1 MGDEHTALQ
10 SHLAQMEWPADVV
23 GDLARR
29 AHVVTYDPGATVF
42 HAGESA
48 DLLYVLL
55 RGEVKL
61 YYGTGDGDRLLVTI
75 ARPGELLGFPD
86 LVSDAATGGA
96 DAGAV
101 GQIFTAE
108 ALSSSCIALI
118 AKTHV
123 VRAAQALE
131 PAQLMQVL
139 QRANAGWTHLSRR
152 ALEFLTM
159 DIRSRLACVIE
170 EVADGFGIP
179 DARGRLI
186 RLRLS
191 HEDFGELVGASRP
204 MVSKHLKDF
213 ATAGIFFKDR
223 GKYVLAKADALRSL
237 HPSTCRPPL
246 SAPRSISPPRQL
258 PKPTLARRRAA

>member
-1 MGDEHTALQ
+1 MDHEDSALQ
-10 SHLAQMEWPADVV
+10 SHLAQMEWPANVI
-23 GDLARR
+23 GHLASR
-29 AHVVTYDPGATVF
+29 AHVVTYEPGATIF

-61 YYGTGDGDRLLVTI
+61 YYGTDDGERLLVTI

-86 LVSDAATGGA
+86 LTSDSAAGTA
-96 DAGAV
+96 

-108 ALSSSCIALI
+108 ALSPSRVALI

-123 VRAAQALE
+123 VRVAQALDAAE
-131 PAQLMQVL
+131 LIQVL
-139 QRANAGWTHLSRR
+139 QRANMAWAHLSRR

-159 DIRSRLACVIE
+159 DIRSRLARVIE
-170 EVADGFGIP
+170 EIADGFGIH

-191 HEDFGELVGASRP
+191 HEDFGEFVGASRP

-223 GKYVLAKADALRSL
+223 GKYVLARPDALRSL
-237 HPSTCRPPL
+237 YSRACPPPALTSITKHRSL
-246 SAPRSISPPRQL
+246 SDSV
-258 PKPTLARRRAA
+258 LARRRAA

>member
-1 MGDEHTALQ
+1 MDAENSALE
-10 SHLAQMEWPADVV
+10 SHLAQMEWPDNVI
-23 GDLARR
+23 GHLASR
-29 AHVVTYDPGATVF
+29 AHVVTYEPGATIF

-61 YYGTGDGDRLLVTI
+61 YYGTGDGERLLVTI

-86 LVSDAATGGA
+86 LTSDSAAGG
-96 DAGAV
+96 DAGTA
-101 GQIFTAE
+101 GQVFTAE
-108 ALSSSCIALI
+108 ALSSSRVALI

-123 VRAAQALE
+123 ARVAQTLDA
-131 PAQLMQVL
+131 AQLMQVL
-139 QRANAGWTHLSRR
+139 QRANMAWAHLSRR

-159 DIRSRLACVIE
+159 DIRSRLARVIE

-191 HEDFGELVGASRP
+191 HEDFGEFVGASRP

-213 ATAGIFFKDR
+213 AAAGIFFKDQ
-223 GKYVLAKADALRSL
+223 GKYVLARADALRSL
-237 HPSTCRPPL
+237 HSRACPPPAPISITHHRNL
-246 SAPRSISPPRQL
+246 SASVS
-258 PKPTLARRRAA
+258 ARRKAA